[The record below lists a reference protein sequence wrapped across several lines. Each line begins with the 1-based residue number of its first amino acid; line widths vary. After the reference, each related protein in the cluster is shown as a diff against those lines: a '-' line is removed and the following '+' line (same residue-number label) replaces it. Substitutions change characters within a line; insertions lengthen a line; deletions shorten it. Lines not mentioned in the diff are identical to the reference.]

1 MNDMHGI
8 EHRRTTAFSNSDM
21 EATGVLI
28 NYIDRKLFGYIV
40 VQSGAR
46 MML

>member
-28 NYIDRKLFGYIV
+28 NYIDRKLFGYQV
-40 VQSGAR
+40 HSS
-46 MML
+46 LK